1 LQIIQQDS
9 KGSEA
14 VRSLENQAALVLS
27 RGKMETKIYVGN
39 LPFSATEEELKTL
52 FSQAGTVTS
61 VAVIMDKF
69 SGRSRG
75 FGFVEMSTP
84 EETQAAITKF
94 NEYQMGDRA
103 LRVNLAKPREEKP
116 RKY

>member
-1 LQIIQQDS
+1 
-9 KGSEA
+9 
-14 VRSLENQAALVLS
+14 
-27 RGKMETKIYVGN
+27 
-39 LPFSATEEELKTL
+39 
-52 FSQAGTVTS
+52 
-61 VAVIMDKF
+61 MDKF